1 MYFQKLQKPVLN
13 RISILFLSYL
23 ILISA
28 DNEMNNTCYIAA
40 SYLSK
45 IIQKIVYCD
54 IKIHVFMI
62 SYQLKVLNR
71 FSLTLMILAMTPTVF
86 SQSVPASDKISTSAG
101 VVEMYFIGHG
111 SLMFRVSEFVI
122 HIDPVRSS
130 GSYTSLPKADM
141 ILVTHEHGDHLD
153 ADLIR
158 DLRKDGTIMLC
169 NEKSSAQIPWAKVM
183 KPGDSNLINGI
194 TVEAVYAY
202 NIKNVRAPGQPFHP
216 KGIGNGYVLTIG
228 NKKFYIAG
236 DTENIPEM
244 KELKNIDVAFL
255 PMNLPY
261 TMTPEM
267 VADAANSFKPKI
279 LYPYHFGDTDTSQIL
294 KLLKDTGI
302 EVRIR
307 NLK

>member
-1 MYFQKLQKPVLN
+1 MN
-13 RISILFLSYL
+13 SY
-23 ILISA
+23 
-28 DNEMNNTCYIAA
+28 M
-40 SYLSK
+40 
-45 IIQKIVYCD
+45 
-54 IKIHVFMI
+54 
-62 SYQLKVLNR
+62 LKSFKGL
-71 FSLTLMILAMTPTVF
+71 SLTLMIVAMTSSVF
-86 SQSVPASDKISTSAG
+86 FQSVPASDKINTSAG

-111 SLMFRVSEFVI
+111 SLMFRMNEFVI

-130 GSYTSLPKADM
+130 GSYTNLPKADL
-141 ILVTHEHGDHLD
+141 ILVTHEHSDHLD

-169 NEKSSAQIPWAKVM
+169 NAKSSAQIPWARMM

-228 NKKFYIAG
+228 DKKFYIAG

-279 LYPYHFGDTDTSQIL
+279 LYPYHFGDTDTSQIV
-294 KLLKDTGI
+294 KLLKDSGI

-307 NLK
+307 DLK